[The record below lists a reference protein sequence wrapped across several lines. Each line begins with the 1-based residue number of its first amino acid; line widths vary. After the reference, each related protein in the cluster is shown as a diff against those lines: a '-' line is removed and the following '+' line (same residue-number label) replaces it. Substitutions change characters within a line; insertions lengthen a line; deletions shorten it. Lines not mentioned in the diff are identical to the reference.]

1 MTDIERLQDIVDRS
15 HRIVFFGGAGVSTES
30 GLKDFRS
37 EDGLYRE
44 KYVYPPEYMLSR
56 DCFYRHTEEFFRFYR
71 DKILVGG
78 VKPNAAHY
86 KLAEWEQLGKLIAVV
101 TQNIDGLHQ
110 AAGSRAVYEL
120 HGSVLKNRCTEC
132 GHRYDVEFIKNSE
145 GIPRCIK
152 CGGVVKPEV
161 VLYGENLDE
170 DTVTGAVRAISATD
184 TLIVAGT
191 SLTVYPAAGLI
202 NYFTGE
208 NLVVINREPVPAS
221 GALFICGKVGETLG
235 KIK

>member
-1 MTDIERLQDIVDRS
+1 MTDIERLRDIVDRS

-170 DTVTGAVRAISATD
+170 DTVAGAVRAISAAD

>member
-86 KLAEWEQLGKLIAVV
+86 KLAEWEQLGKLTAVV

-132 GHRYDVEFIKNSE
+132 GHRYEVEFIKNSE

-152 CGGVVKPEV
+152 CGGVVKPDV

-170 DTVTGAVRAISATD
+170 DTVTGAVRAISAAD

>member
-1 MTDIERLQDIVDRS
+1 MTDIERLRDIVDRS

-170 DTVTGAVRAISATD
+170 DTVTGAVRAISSAD

-191 SLTVYPAAGLI
+191 SLAVYPAAGLI

>member
-120 HGSVLKNRCTEC
+120 HGSVLKNRCKEC

-170 DTVTGAVRAISATD
+170 DTVTGAVRAISAAD

>member
-78 VKPNAAHY
+78 VKANAAHY
-86 KLAEWEQLGKLIAVV
+86 KLAEWEQLGKLTAVV

-132 GHRYDVEFIKNSE
+132 GHRYDVEFIKNSK

-170 DTVTGAVRAISATD
+170 DTVTGAVRAISAAD

-191 SLTVYPAAGLI
+191 SLTVYPAAELI

>member
-86 KLAEWEQLGKLIAVV
+86 KLAEWELLGKLTAVV

-170 DTVTGAVRAISATD
+170 DTVTGAVRAISAAD

>member
-86 KLAEWEQLGKLIAVV
+86 KLAEWEQLGKLTAVV

-170 DTVTGAVRAISATD
+170 DTVTGAARAISAAD

>member
-170 DTVTGAVRAISATD
+170 DTVTGAVRAISAAD

>member
-1 MTDIERLQDIVDRS
+1 MTDIERLRDIVDRS

-170 DTVTGAVRAISATD
+170 DTVTGAVRAISAAD

>member
-1 MTDIERLQDIVDRS
+1 MTDIERLRDIVDRS

-170 DTVTGAVRAISATD
+170 DTVTGAVRAISAAD
-184 TLIVAGT
+184 TRIVAGT

>member
-1 MTDIERLQDIVDRS
+1 MTDIERLRDIVDSS

-170 DTVTGAVRAISATD
+170 DTVTGAVRAISAAD

>member
-1 MTDIERLQDIVDRS
+1 MTDIERLRDIVDRS

-86 KLAEWEQLGKLIAVV
+86 KLAEWEQLGKLTAVV

-152 CGGVVKPEV
+152 CGGVVKPDV

-170 DTVTGAVRAISATD
+170 DTVTGAVRAISAAD

>member
-1 MTDIERLQDIVDRS
+1 MTDIERLRDIVDRS

-86 KLAEWEQLGKLIAVV
+86 KLAEWEQLGKLTAVV

-170 DTVTGAVRAISATD
+170 DTVTGAVRAISAAD

>member
-170 DTVTGAVRAISATD
+170 DTVTGAVRAISSAD

>member
-1 MTDIERLQDIVDRS
+1 MTDIERLRDIVDRS

-170 DTVTGAVRAISATD
+170 DTVTGAARAISAAD

>member
-86 KLAEWEQLGKLIAVV
+86 KLAEWEQLGKLTAVV

-170 DTVTGAVRAISATD
+170 DTVTGAVRAISAAD

>member
-1 MTDIERLQDIVDRS
+1 MTDIERLRDIVDRS

-132 GHRYDVEFIKNSE
+132 GNRYDVEFIKNSE

-170 DTVTGAVRAISATD
+170 DTVTGAVRAISAAD

>member
-1 MTDIERLQDIVDRS
+1 MTDIERLRDIVDRS

-86 KLAEWEQLGKLIAVV
+86 KLAEWEQLGKLTAVV

-170 DTVTGAVRAISATD
+170 DTVTGAARAISSAD

>member
-1 MTDIERLQDIVDRS
+1 MTDIERLRDIVDRS

-120 HGSVLKNRCTEC
+120 HGSVLKNCCTEC

-170 DTVTGAVRAISATD
+170 DTVTGAVRAISSAD

>member
-170 DTVTGAVRAISATD
+170 DTVTGAVRAISAAD

-208 NLVVINREPVPAS
+208 NLVVINREPVPAC